1 MTPAIGRILVPALLT
16 ASLLAGCSGGAAEK
30 AALPER
36 TTGATIG
43 VRVVQPSSQLSGDLV
58 KATGKL
64 IARNEASIGPKASGM
79 IAQLLVDVGDTVKK
93 GDALLRLDA
102 TSAAIAVEQAKAA
115 VAVAEAA
122 LEVATQDLE
131 RARSLRASGG
141 VSPAGLE
148 KAEAGYKQADANLK
162 QARASLRNAE
172 KHLADHTLR
181 APFDGTITARLKNV
195 GEYVSTM
202 PATPVFGLVDENS
215 IEVVLPVP
223 ETVIATVQ
231 PGSIVRGVVNPSGT
245 PFEAKVRTVGTV
257 VDAARTVEV
266 RADLVGE
273 RHPSM
278 RPNAIVEVDFSKD
291 APAAEGLFLPA
302 QAVRRDGEKR
312 FVWVVADGKVSRRDV
327 EAQAMTPGVYRVLG
341 GLDGSAQVVADDG
354 VSLADGMAV
363 QVLR

>member
-16 ASLLAGCSGGAAEK
+16 ASLLAGCSGATDK

-36 TTGATIG
+36 TAGATVG

-64 IARNEASIGPKASGM
+64 IARNEAQIGPKASGM
-79 IAQLLVDVGDTVKK
+79 IAQLFVDVGDEVKK
-93 GDALLRLDA
+93 GDAMLRLDA
-102 TSAAIAVEQAKAA
+102 TSAAIGVEQAKAA
-115 VAVAEAA
+115 VAVAEAS
-122 LEVATQDLE
+122 LQVATQDLD

-148 KAEAGYKQADANLK
+148 KADAGFKQADANLK
-162 QARASLRNAE
+162 QARAALRNAE

-181 APFDGTITARLKNV
+181 APFDGTVTARHKNV

-202 PATPVFGLVDENS
+202 PATPVFGLVDGSS

-223 ETVIATVQ
+223 ETVIGAVA
-231 PGSIVRGVVNPSGT
+231 PGTIVKGVVNPSRS

-257 VDAARTVEV
+257 VSAARTVEV

-273 RHPSM
+273 RTVSM
-278 RPNAIVEVDFSKD
+278 RPNAIVEVDFSSD
-291 APAAEGLFLPA
+291 APAADGFFLPA
-302 QAVRRDGEKR
+302 QAIRREGESR
-312 FVWVVADGKVSRRDV
+312 FVWVVADGKVIRKDV
-327 EAQAMTPGVYRVLG
+327 EAQALTPGFYKVG
-341 GLDGSAQVVADDG
+341 GIDGSAQVVADDG
-354 VSLADGMAV
+354 VSLTEGMAV

>member
-1 MTPAIGRILVPALLT
+1 MSPARILLPAFLS
-16 ASLLAGCSGGAAEK
+16 AGLLAGCSSSAAEK

-36 TTGATIG
+36 SADAASIG
-43 VRVVQPSSQLSGDLV
+43 VRVVQPSTELDGALV
-58 KATGKL
+58 TATGRL
-64 IARNEASIGPKASGM
+64 VARNQANLAPKASGQ
-79 IAQLLVDVGDTVKK
+79 IAAILVDVGDVVKK
-93 GDALLRLDA
+93 GDPLVRLDA
-102 TSAAIAVEQAKAA
+102 AAAAIAVEQAEAA
-115 VAVAEAA
+115 VSVAEANLA
-122 LEVATQDLE
+122 VATQDVE